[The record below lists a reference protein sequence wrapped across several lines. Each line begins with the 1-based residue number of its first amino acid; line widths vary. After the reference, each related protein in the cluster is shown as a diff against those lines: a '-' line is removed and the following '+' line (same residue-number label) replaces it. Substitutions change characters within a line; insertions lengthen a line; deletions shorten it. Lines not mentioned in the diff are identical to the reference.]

1 MSMTQTVPA
10 QSWASLQSR
19 IARLSAQNELRA
31 ERIKEA
37 QQKALEIFG
46 TDNPEEVQQK
56 IEAIKQRN
64 LKREAYRTNVYALCQ
79 KVVQAMESG
88 QSVAPE
94 LIQMLESANQ
104 KIQAA
109 LTKQDGDT
117 NVAAG

>member
-1 MSMTQTVPA
+1 MSTTQTVPA
-10 QSWASLQSR
+10 QSWTNLQSR
-19 IARLSAQNELRA
+19 IARLTAQNELRA
-31 ERIKEA
+31 EKIKEA

-46 TDNPEEVQQK
+46 TDNPDEVRLK

-88 QSVAPE
+88 QPVAPD
-94 LIQMLESANQ
+94 LIQMLEAANQ

-109 LTKQDGDT
+109 LARQDGDCDVT
-117 NVAAG
+117 AS